1 MPASPNESFLPE
13 LDTAERLR
21 ILQYAL
27 AGVSQAVVITDA
39 DNLIQYANPAYE
51 ALTGYSAAELV
62 GRTPRL
68 LQSGHHDA
76 SFYETLWGVVE
87 RDGRWSGEIWDRG
100 ADGASWLV
108 HLSIQRFNDASGHP
122 HHYLGIFQDVS
133 NQSQTEAQLE
143 RLTHYDALTEL
154 PNRLLFRNRLAHEFN
169 VANRHNSST
178 GLILLNLDRFRAI
191 NDTFGFAAGDRL
203 LQEVAQRF
211 EGCIRRTDLM
221 AKQEN
226 RLERNADMVSRMSG
240 DDFAFVLGE
249 LRKPDDAGVVAD
261 RLMAALE
268 EPFLLEGEEV
278 YVSASMGIAI
288 YPENAE
294 TADGLQQCV
303 ETTLARQ
310 KGAGRGGYLFFSEE
324 MNESSAQR
332 VRMEARMRRAM
343 ADGDFHLHYQPKLD
357 LAANRVEGI
366 EALLR
371 WPTED
376 GFIPPAEFIPLAED
390 IGLIRPLGEWILD
403 RAVADT
409 LAIEARTGQRLQCAV
424 NLSVRQFQHPR
435 LVDTIRDTLQ
445 RHGLSPERLELEIT
459 EGMLMHDVDEVRRIL
474 EELRGLGVH
483 LAIDDFG
490 TGYSSLAYLSHF
502 PVNTLKIDKSFIDDI
517 DAGISGACIVA
528 AAIDLGVGLGLRV
541 VAEGVETLEQLNLL
555 RTKGSHQVQGYHVAR
570 PQPIDDFIDWLNA
583 ASGG

>member
-357 LAANRVEGI
+357 LATNHVDGI

-459 EGMLMHDVDEVRRIL
+459 EGMLMH
-474 EELRGLGVH
+474 
-483 LAIDDFG
+483 
-490 TGYSSLAYLSHF
+490 
-502 PVNTLKIDKSFIDDI
+502 
-517 DAGISGACIVA
+517 
-528 AAIDLGVGLGLRV
+528 
-541 VAEGVETLEQLNLL
+541 
-555 RTKGSHQVQGYHVAR
+555 
-570 PQPIDDFIDWLNA
+570 
-583 ASGG
+583 